1 MTKNIQVIACVNEIA
16 YYNNEETKEKFNKL
30 PLKTQWTIRKN
41 MKELEKYSQ
50 EFESFRND
58 LITKRNEEWFV
69 EGNGK
74 CEKYTQ
80 KNENGEDIE
89 MLRIVPEYMDEYNEY
104 ETKMNLELQ
113 EILKETN
120 EVTFTGINLDDFI
133 EQADGTGITMDDVDM
148 ISLFEE
154 SE

>member
-1 MTKNIQVIACVNEIA
+1 MTKDIQVIVCVNEIA
-16 YYNNEETKEKFNKL
+16 YYNNAETKEKFAKL

-41 MKELEKYSQ
+41 MKELEKYSK
-50 EFESFRND
+50 EFEAFRDD
-58 LITKRNEEWFV
+58 LILKRNKEWFV

-80 KNENGEDIE
+80 KNENGEDVE
-89 MLRIVPEYMDEYNEY
+89 MLRITEEYMEEYNKY
-104 ETKMNLELQ
+104 EMNMNLELQ
-113 EILKETN
+113 EILKESN
-120 EVTFTGINLDDFI
+120 EITFTPINLDDFI